1 MEKLQEQQDISQIKI
16 RELEGTNN
24 NVNKFGT
31 FNGICGN
38 LLLYP
43 FS

>member
-1 MEKLQEQQDISQIKI
+1 MEKLQEQQDISQIRI

-31 FNGICGN
+31 FNGFWLRKHPN
-38 LLLYP
+38 K
-43 FS
+43 S